1 MRDAVID
8 ISPLDLIV
16 LHRPV
21 LSTSSELLRAHG
33 GDLEELRLSIAEGF
47 GTSSEWC
54 EVGDELHTVTAGDAE
69 TRLRPRANTPAWD
82 ADYFHA
88 GWSSTYAE
96 VPADRRALMAVYVD
110 RLHDLDV
117 SLLQE
122 PDLRAAA
129 ADGGA
134 SAVDRLVRRHV
145 SRADERHAALDGLIS
160 ALINPDGI
168 LPNWAQDLVHR
179 EVDDLN
185 MTREWLTSAVVA
197 YHHGTAGRR
206 PDTVFGGIRY
216 DFACGSVNLVRS

>member
-1 MRDAVID
+1 MRDAAID

-21 LSTSSELLRAHG
+21 LSVSSELLHAHC

-54 EVGDELHTVTAGDAE
+54 KVGEDLHTVTAGDAE
-69 TRLRPRANTPAWD
+69 IRLRPRADTPAWD

-88 GWSSTYAE
+88 GWSGTYAE
-96 VPADRRALMAVYVD
+96 VPADRRAPMAAYVD

-117 SLLQE
+117 SLLQAS
-122 PDLRAAA
+122 DLRAAA
-129 ADGGA
+129 ANGGA
-134 SAVDRLVRRHV
+134 SAVDQLVRRHV
-145 SRADERHAALDGLIS
+145 SRADARHAALDGLIS
-160 ALINPDGI
+160 ALINPDGT
-168 LPNWAQDLVHR
+168 LPNWAEDLVHR

-185 MTREWLTSAVVA
+185 MIREWLTSAVLA
-197 YHHGTAGRR
+197 YHHGTAGLR
-206 PDTVFGGIRY
+206 PDTVFGGVRY